1 MKRNLVV
8 SLPFCYTALTRIQTI
23 AGSLGYLLQEILPLV
38 VASFALKRD
47 LLPKLAILYVL
58 WITLYECGYLW
69 NDRRDR
75 QLKHERNRLSGVTI
89 SFWIFGASHVC
100 VVCALLGVLSLVF
113 GWSQAAYAGLISL
126 ALLALLILHSS
137 AHLRKYPYARL
148 TTFSALAFYK
158 YAPVLLPLLGYRLG
172 SLALICMF
180 FFYGLARLCVYALR
194 KYGHPLESPEHVVQ
208 AKIQTGLLIF
218 AIPLLVAEAAHPQ
231 SSKIPLV
238 LSLWVTYAIGTG
250 ILWLGRQLKTIVRY

>member
-1 MKRNLVV
+1 MKRNLVA
-8 SLPFCYTALTRIQTI
+8 SLPFCYTAFTRIQTI
-23 AGSLGYLLQEILPLV
+23 AGGLGYLLQQILPLV
-38 VASFALKRD
+38 VAICAFKRD

-58 WITLYECGYLW
+58 WITVYESGYLW
-69 NDRRDR
+69 NDHRDR
-75 QLKHERNRLSGVTI
+75 QLKGEHNRLSGATI
-89 SFWIFGASHVC
+89 SFWIFGASHIC
-100 VVCALLGVLSLVF
+100 VAFVLLGVLSLMF
-113 GWSQAAYAGLISL
+113 GWSQVAYAGLINL

-158 YAPVLLPLLGYRLG
+158 YAPMLLPLLGYRLG

-180 FFYGLARLCVYALR
+180 FFCGLARLCVYALR
-194 KYGHPLESPEHVVQ
+194 KYGRPLEFPEHVVQ

-218 AIPLLVAEAAHPQ
+218 AIPLLAAEAAPPRNRE
-231 SSKIPLV
+231 IPLV
-238 LSLWVTYAIGTG
+238 LSLWMTYAIGTG